1 MTTADVVERYYDAW
15 INHDGDMTN
24 VPLADDFVF
33 VGPVGNFDS
42 ADGFRAMAAQFG
54 PAATD
59 FTVRHQF
66 VDGDKACAI
75 VSWNLAAVSGT
86 TTAAELLEVRDGVLV
101 RAEVIYD
108 AEELRKAAASGRV

>member
-1 MTTADVVERYYDAW
+1 MTTAEIVERYYDAW
-15 INHDGDMTN
+15 INRDGDMSE

-42 ADGFRAMAAQFG
+42 ADGFRAMAGQFG

-59 FTVRHQF
+59 FTVRHRF
-66 VDGDKACAI
+66 IDGDRACAF
-75 VSWNLAAVSGT
+75 VSGNLAAIPGT
-86 TTAAELLEVRDGVLV
+86 TTAAELLEVRDGALV

-108 AEELRKAAASGRV
+108 AEELRKAAAAGRV